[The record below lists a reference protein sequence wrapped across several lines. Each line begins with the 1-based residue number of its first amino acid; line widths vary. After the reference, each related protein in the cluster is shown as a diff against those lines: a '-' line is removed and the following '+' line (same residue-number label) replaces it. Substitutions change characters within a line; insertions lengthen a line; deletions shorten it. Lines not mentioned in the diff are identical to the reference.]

1 MSYYHTCI
9 EPVICT
15 EISGRAVFGD
25 TPTSTTQPTATT
37 RDVPATLGSPRTK
50 LVYLS
55 LTQGEAS
62 GNTLQG
68 DLDIVK
74 TTLYPILR
82 TLTGYGLVE
91 RAGGE
96 TFRCC

>member
-1 MSYYHTCI
+1 M
-9 EPVICT
+9 
-15 EISGRAVFGD
+15 
-25 TPTSTTQPTATT
+25 PTSTMQPTTT
-37 RDVPATLGSPRTK
+37 AAARDVPATLGSPRTK
-50 LVYLS
+50 LVYLY

-62 GNTLQG
+62 VDALQG
-68 DLDIVK
+68 DLDIGK

-82 TLTGYGLVE
+82 TLTGRGLVE

>member
-1 MSYYHTCI
+1 MS
-9 EPVICT
+9 PLPWGPR
-15 EISGRAVFGD
+15 GRNS
-25 TPTSTTQPTATT
+25 ST
-37 RDVPATLGSPRTK
+37 
-50 LVYLS
+50 S

-62 GNTLQG
+62 VNTLQG

-74 TTLYPILR
+74 TTLYPILL